1 MKTLSAIALLFF
13 CSAAARADIL
23 FMNNGDEITGDIVS
37 MNAGAVSIVVD
48 GKTQTHPRADVMKL
62 QFVRKYSAGAEA
74 PMKDPAVA
82 GLLAAPPSPAAYPND
97 GFVNWLE
104 SNDITIAPDRSWDT
118 AHSGLRYVLRERG
131 KSPSAYLQHTYL
143 PGLQRTRIDYAY
155 SITDSTVTYLNDIS
169 VMEGSPNTEYPSYD
183 RLKLLKYA
191 IPNVQTGTVLGYGS
205 RTDTVYAST
214 YPFFADYALRSYEP
228 VKTFKL
234 VVTVPAPLKLDYYEF
249 DLPKGTELSR
259 TEKAGTTTYVWQV
272 SDLPSYHKEPNS
284 PPFLRYSPQ
293 VLLSLD
299 NGSWDGLRPRLAP
312 LLEAKA
318 AVTPAMKAKAEEL
331 IAGKATDTQKAEA
344 LYDWTAT
351 AIKYQ
356 PVGMDDYSYLPRPAG
371 EIFDSKAGNA
381 LDKPFLL
388 YAMLKAA
395 GLNPGFAYV
404 HSKDSPFSDKLVNI
418 RQFDYAECLLKADG
432 KELTLAP
439 LSDRRRYTEL
449 SPELQGVP
457 AFRVLGDGPALF
469 TNADHSPE
477 QEADIT
483 DASYVLSED
492 GKLAGSYTEKL
503 SGDFQAGLRGY
514 KDYKKEDLDKAM
526 QKLAHSVH
534 PNARLTGYT
543 MDNLNDLSR
552 NIDFRLSMEIPGYAM
567 KAGRYMILKVPGL
580 DYSAYNVAETARE
593 LPMFWYSRSL
603 NSSEI
608 KIKLPKGYRL
618 YYAPKDLDLSA
629 DGETYK
635 ASFRDERGM
644 LVFRETLRFDNT
656 WIPPADYPQY
666 KAFKEALAQ
675 LSEDWIVLKKD

>member
-1 MKTLSAIALLFF
+1 MKALTAIAVLLL
-13 CSAAARADIL
+13 CAATARADIL
-23 FMNNGDEITGDIVS
+23 FMNNGDEINGDIVS
-37 MNAGAVSIVVD
+37 MNADIVSIAVD
-48 GKTQTHPRADVMKL
+48 GRTQTHARKDVMKL
-62 QFVRKYSAGAEA
+62 QFVKNYSAGAED
-74 PMKDPAVA
+74 PMKDPEVA

-97 GFVNWLE
+97 GFIHWLE
-104 SNDITIAPDRSWDT
+104 SYDVSIDPDRNWDT
-118 AHSGLRYVLRERG
+118 ARSGLRYVLRERG
-131 KSPSAYLQHTYL
+131 KSPSAYMQQTYL

-155 SITDSTVTYLNDIS
+155 SITDSTVSYLNDIS
-169 VMEGSPNTEYPSYD
+169 VMEGAPNTDYPSYD
-183 RLKLLKYA
+183 RLRLVKYA
-191 IPNVQTGTVLGYGS
+191 IPNVQTGSVLGYKY
-205 RTDTVYAST
+205 DTYGVYAST
-214 YPFFADYALRSYEP
+214 YPFFADYALRFYEP
-228 VKTFKL
+228 VKTLKL
-234 VVTVPAPLKLDYYEF
+234 VVTVPAPLKLNYYEF
-249 DLPKGTELSR
+249 DLPKGAELSR
-259 TEKAGTTTYVWQV
+259 TEKNGTTTYVWQV
-272 SDLPSYHKEPNS
+272 SDLPSYHEESNP
-284 PPFLRYSPQ
+284 PPFLRYAPQ

-299 NGSWDGLRPRLAP
+299 NGSWDDLRTRLAP
-312 LLEAKA
+312 LLEEKA
-318 AVTPAMKAKAEEL
+318 AVTPAMKTKAEEL
-331 IAGKATDTQKAEA
+331 TAGKTTDTQKAEA
-344 LYDWTAT
+344 LYDWAAA

-395 GLNPGFAYV
+395 GLKPGFAYV
-404 HSKDSPFSDKLVNI
+404 HSKDSPFADKLVNI
-418 RQFDYAECLLKADG
+418 RQFDYAECLLEADG

-469 TNADHSPE
+469 TNTDHSPE

-483 DASYVLSED
+483 DASYVLSDD
-492 GKLAGSYTEKL
+492 GKLAGSYTEKV
-503 SGDFQAGLRGY
+503 SGDFQAGMRGY

-543 MDNLNDLSR
+543 MDNLNDLSK

-567 KAGRYMILKVPGL
+567 KAGKYMILKVPGL
-580 DYSAYNVAETARE
+580 DYSASNVAETERE

-603 NSSEI
+603 NSSDI

-629 DGETYK
+629 AGETYK
-635 ASFRDERGM
+635 ASFRDERGT
-644 LVFRETLRFDNT
+644 LVFREAFRFNNT